1 MRYAYPPSLFSDGD
15 REHDLYLL
23 IMRTRDVLFQ
33 AREKELQKYDLTP
46 EQAFILYFA
55 TVMKGTAGPSELARA
70 VMRQRHTVSTL
81 VDRMD
86 KKGLI
91 RKKQDAKYR
100 NRLKIALTPKGR
112 QCFAVTTRREP
123 IHTILSVLDEDE
135 RRWLIHC
142 LDKINS
148 AANQALGMVTIE
160 NRHNLETGVNKS
172 SG

>member
-1 MRYAYPPSLFSDGD
+1 MKYAYPPSLFSDGD

-23 IMRTRDVLFQ
+23 IMRTRDTLFQ

-70 VMRQRHTVSTL
+70 VLRQRHTVSTL
-81 VDRMD
+81 VDRMG

-91 RKKQDAKYR
+91 YKKQDPKYR

-112 QCFAVTTRREP
+112 QRFVMTSRREP
-123 IHTILSVLDEDE
+123 IHRILGVLDEEE
-135 RRWLIHC
+135 RQCLVHC
-142 LDKINS
+142 LDKINA
-148 AANQALGMVTIE
+148 AANKVLGMVTIE
-160 NRHNLETGVNKS
+160 DRPQCKD
-172 SG
+172 